1 MMDSHI
7 RSLVKGITWRITG
20 SLDTFLISWLITGH
34 ASIAFSITLV
44 ELITKITLYWAHERV
59 WLKVK
64 WGVSEQPIDN
74 QTKPSQPVDQTKP

>member
-20 SLDTFLISWLITGH
+20 SLDTFFISWLITQK
-34 ASIAFSITLV
+34 ATIAFSITAV
-44 ELITKITLYWAHERV
+44 ELLTKITLYWAHERV

-64 WGVSEQPIDN
+64 WGVSESPTDTHTEPVQPVQ
-74 QTKPSQPVDQTKP
+74 QTKS